1 MITKDTPQVQ
11 RQSVDQT
18 SDSNG
23 QWVALDAKP
32 DEAFHG
38 DKPGNGRLG
47 KIGDIMEVSGMKSKG
62 GMVQLPAWLQT
73 YANPFKATMT
83 LGTFYSSLQPVSDFI
98 IPTNFSK
105 PTSAEALY
113 RIKKNGRHFWANY
126 CVITLVIIFISIIT
140 SPTLLIVMSLFV
152 WMWSRVLDD
161 QFKIAK
167 LRLKRKYKV
176 GLMTAL
182 SVLGMIYFASG
193 TIFWSL
199 GTGVMLSTTH
209 AAFHLLPKDEYTG
222 TMEEDLEL
230 GFLEQ

>member
-1 MITKDTPQVQ
+1 MITKDTPQTQ
-11 RQSVDQT
+11 HQSVDQT

-32 DEAFHG
+32 EEISYG
-38 DKPGNGRLG
+38 DKAGNGRLG
-47 KIGDIMEVSGMKSKG
+47 KIGDTMADGGDQLQGGISK
-62 GMVQLPAWLQT
+62 LPNWLQT

-83 LGTFYSSLQPVSDFI
+83 LGTFYSSLQPVSEFV

-105 PTSAEALY
+105 PTTAEALY

-140 SPTLLIVMSLFV
+140 SPKLLVVMSLFV
-152 WMWSRVLDD
+152 WMWSKVLDD
-161 QFKIAK
+161 EFMLYK
-167 LRLKRKYKV
+167 LKLKRKYKV
-176 GLMTAL
+176 GLMTVL

-199 GTGVMLSTTH
+199 GTGVVLSTTH
-209 AAFHLLPKDEYTG
+209 ASFHLLPKDEYTG
-222 TMEEDLEL
+222 TVEEDLEL
-230 GFLEQ
+230 GFLEK